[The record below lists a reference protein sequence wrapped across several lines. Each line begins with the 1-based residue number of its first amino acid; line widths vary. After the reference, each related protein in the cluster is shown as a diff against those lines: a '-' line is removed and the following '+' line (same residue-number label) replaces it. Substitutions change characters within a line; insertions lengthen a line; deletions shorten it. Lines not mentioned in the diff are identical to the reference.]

1 MTTAA
6 SVLTTQ
12 RPEPVYR
19 GLRRFNLIMGFL
31 HLVQGVLM
39 IAFSNATT
47 YPIFTNFLKFD
58 MATFSLTPDP
68 KLFYELR
75 FGPAV
80 AAFLLISA
88 VAHFYLSTVGYKRY
102 VANLEKGMNPIRFYE
117 YALSSSLMIVLIGM
131 LVGIW
136 DLGTMIALFG
146 VNAPMN
152 LFGILMEL
160 HNQTTTRTDWTAFIY
175 GCIAGVIPWIVIVVA
190 FLGAVN
196 SGDAKPPAFV
206 YAIIPTIFVFFNV
219 FAMNMWLQYKV
230 GRWKDYL
237 FGERIYIVLS
247 LAGEDG
253 AGLDDLLRHARRRSR
268 PLPHNPDLP
277 CGRGC
282 DGTPPAAFVRPIAEC
297 KRPTCA
303 RVSDRQR
310 NLSHAGPSS
319 LTLPGEH
326 AGSASARPS
335 DPGCHIRFPANPA
348 DRCVSPPTPSSAP
361 T

>member
-6 SVLTTQ
+6 SVLRAQ

-31 HLVQGVLM
+31 HLVQGLLM
-39 IAFSNATT
+39 IALSNATT

-68 KLFYELR
+68 KLAYELR

-136 DLGTMIALFG
+136 DVGTMIALFG
-146 VNAPMN
+146 VNAAMN
-152 LFGILMEL
+152 LFGIVMETV
-160 HNQTTTRTDWTAFIY
+160 NQYTKKTDWSAFIY
-175 GCIAGVIPWIVIVVA
+175 GCFAGIIPWIVVVMY

-206 YAIIPTIFVFFNV
+206 YAIIPTILVFFNI
-219 FAMNMWLQYKV
+219 FAINMWLQYKKV
-230 GRWKDYL
+230 GPWKDYL
-237 FGERIYIVLS
+237 FGERFYIVLS
-247 LAGEDG
+247 LA
-253 AGLDDLLRHARRRSR
+253 AKTALAWMIFS
-268 PLPHNPDLP
+268 
-277 CGRGC
+277 
-282 DGTPPAAFVRPIAEC
+282 GT
-297 KRPTCA
+297 
-303 RVSDRQR
+303 
-310 NLSHAGPSS
+310 L
-319 LTLPGEH
+319 
-326 AGSASARPS
+326 
-335 DPGCHIRFPANPA
+335 
-348 DRCVSPPTPSSAP
+348 AP
-361 T
+361 V